1 MFFTIYSLYL
11 SYSIHNTQAMKK
23 SCYFILLL
31 GTIFLSFP
39 LQAQNEDVSR
49 LSALEYLIVNNLS
62 YSTDIPID
70 SAIVWGKKITPILE
84 TEKQME
90 QFFRIKQFM
99 VRLYSERGD
108 IGQAIDEAR
117 LMYEK
122 AVSMNHSQGLALS
135 NRAIGDAYYCSNMLP
150 KAIESYKEAIN
161 YQASMPENDYFKERT
176 IIKLITSLVLENRM
190 EEAERYREELQHSK
204 GVRKNKT
211 LHFFNNIVNATFYM
225 KKGDLPAAQKNLA
238 EAQQIYETD
247 PQPYL
252 YFFLDFLQGKYS
264 EANGDYTTALQ
275 VYNKHLNNIPRKYN
289 SVNYLYIAHTKAI
302 LLIKMG
308 EKKEAAR
315 LYQEIGVV
323 KDSIVAPSYAHRIN
337 SLRATF
343 EENRIKIESKAEL
356 NHILIRGASIG
367 LIILIIMIYLVVH
380 ILKQN
385 KKLTESKIHLEQA
398 RLNAENAMHTKSLF
412 LSNMSHEIRTPLS
425 AISGFSGLLTD
436 QELDEETR
444 HQCTEIIRRNSDLLL
459 KLINDVI
466 DLSNLGTGNMKFNFD
481 YYDAIAI
488 CQNVIDTVNNVKQTK
503 AEVLFKNQ
511 TSAPLQL
518 YTDNS
523 RLQQL
528 LINLLINATKFTP
541 QGSIT
546 LEVERQSEHT
556 ALFSVTDTGC
566 GIAPDKRNKI
576 FSRFEKLNENVQGS
590 GLGLSICQLIVEKL
604 GGEIWLDANYTNGCK
619 FCFTHPIDRHIQ
631 K

>member
-1 MFFTIYSLYL
+1 M
-11 SYSIHNTQAMKK
+11 SYSIYNTLAMKK
-23 SCYFILLL
+23 SCYYILLL
-31 GTIFLSFP
+31 TIIFLSLP
-39 LQAQNEDVSR
+39 LHAQNKDVNH
-49 LSALEYLIVNNLS
+49 LSALEFLIVNNLP
-62 YSTDIPID
+62 YSTDTPID
-70 SAIVWGKKITPILE
+70 SAIAWGKEIAPILE
-84 TEKQME
+84 AEKQLE

-99 VRLYSERGD
+99 VQLYSERGD

-122 AVSMNHSQGLALS
+122 AQSINHSQGLILS

-150 KAIESYKEAIN
+150 EAISSYKEAIN
-161 YQASMPENDYFKERT
+161 YQATSFANDYFKERT
-176 IIKLITSLVLENRM
+176 TIKLITILIIENRM
-190 EEAERYREELQHSK
+190 EEAERYRNELEHSK
-204 GVRKNKT
+204 GIHENKT
-211 LHFFNNIVNATFYM
+211 LHFFNNIVNATFHI
-225 KKGDLPAAQKNLA
+225 KKGNLPAANEYLEK
-238 EAQQIYETD
+238 AQQIYETN

-252 YFFLDFLQGKYS
+252 CFFLGFIQGQYT
-264 EANGDYTTALQ
+264 EATGDYTAALQ
-275 VYNKHLNNIPRKYN
+275 VYNEHLNNIPLKYH
-289 SVNYLYIAHTKAI
+289 SVNYLYMAHAKAR

-315 LYQEIGVV
+315 LYEEIGAIS
-323 KDSIVAPSYAHRIN
+323 DSIVAPSYTHRIN
-337 SLRATF
+337 SLRAAF
-343 EENRIKIESKAEL
+343 EENRIKIENKTEL
-356 NHILIRGASIG
+356 NHILIGGAGTG
-367 LIILIIMIYLVVH
+367 LILLFIMIYLVLH

-436 QELDEETR
+436 KEVDEETR
-444 HQCTEIIRRNSDLLL
+444 CQCTEIIRRNSDLLL

-466 DLSNLGTGNMKFNFD
+466 DLSNLGTGNMKFNFN

-488 CQNVIDTVNNVKQTK
+488 CHSVIDTVNNVKQTN
-503 AEVLFKNQ
+503 AEVLFNNQ
-511 TSAPLQL
+511 TNASLQL

-541 QGSIT
+541 KGSII
-546 LEVERQSEHT
+546 LKVELQSEHT
-556 ALFSVTDTGC
+556 VLFTVTDTGC

-576 FSRFEKLNENVQGS
+576 FNRFEKLNENIQGS
-590 GLGLSICQLIVEKL
+590 GLGLSICQLIIEKL
-604 GGEIWLDANYTNGCK
+604 GGDIWLDANYTNGCK
-619 FCFTHPIDRHIQ
+619 FCFTHPIDCNIQ